1 MIKKLLITWGDH
13 VYEMEEETQA
23 QVMDRFKCSG
33 LGGNFLKS

>member
-23 QVMDRFKCSG
+23 QVWIILNVLASVG
-33 LGGNFLKS
+33 IS